1 MTAAGSASPADSGSP
16 ADPGP
21 LAGSPPQGGAAEGA
35 ARGAEGYAGRSK
47 YDPARAARYA
57 ARSARRHAE
66 EWALLARVLETIPP
80 PATVLDAPCG
90 AGRVAR
96 ELLARGARVR
106 AADLSPSMLAHA
118 REAVGAHPQCL
129 GVEVLDLEA
138 PVPAGAPT
146 HELVVCFR
154 FLHHLPDAATRAR
167 VLASLA
173 ARSSRHVLVSFH
185 HPASVHQVAR
195 GLRRL
200 LTRRRGDRHA
210 ITLGALAREAAPHG
224 LRLRSSDA
232 LGRYRRDLWVALF
245 DTSPR
250 TAGPSRAG

>member
-1 MTAAGSASPADSGSP
+1 MTPAGPEPAGPPNDP
-16 ADPGP
+16 A
-21 LAGSPPQGGAAEGA
+21 
-35 ARGAEGYAGRSK
+35 GYAGRSK

-66 EWALLARVLETIPP
+66 EWALLSRILRSVPA

-96 ELLARGARVR
+96 ELLAAGARVR
-106 AADLSPSMLAHA
+106 LADLAPAMLAHA
-118 REAVGAHPQCL
+118 REAVGAHPHCL

-138 PVPAGAPT
+138 PVPADAPL

-154 FLHHLPDAATRAR
+154 FLHHLPDPATRAR

-173 ARSSRHVLVSFH
+173 GRSSRWVLVSFH
-185 HPASVHQVAR
+185 HPASVHHLAR

-210 ITLGALAREAAPHG
+210 LTLGALVREAAPHG
-224 LRLRSSDA
+224 LRLHASDA
-232 LGRYRRDLWVALF
+232 LGRFRRDLWVALF
-245 DTSPR
+245 EKGPRATSP
-250 TAGPSRAG
+250 